1 MLTHPVEAG
10 PPVNTFAAWTEVG
23 RVVGGMDEPRVPA
36 GFTEQRARAGDV
48 EINYVRGGRGPTLV
62 LLHGYPQCWRMW
74 RHVLPELA
82 RSYEVIAP
90 DLRGFGDSDA
100 PPGGYD
106 KKTIAADL
114 HRLLTGL
121 GLAEEIRLVG
131 HDLGTMVAYAYAA
144 AHPESVT
151 RLVLSEAPIPD
162 ESIYAIP
169 ALTAVGPAVWNFGFF
184 NVPNGLPEQ
193 LVAGREALWVDRFTD
208 SIMVN
213 KGSLGPG
220 DIEEYAG
227 HLRDEAHLRASF
239 GYFRAF
245 GQDVAD
251 NTAYRGTKLPMPVLA
266 VGAQASLGGQVAEQ
280 VRRYAGAV
288 TGAVVEDCGHWLF
301 EEQPAKL
308 TALLLPF
315 LRG

>member
-1 MLTHPVEAG
+1 M
-10 PPVNTFAAWTEVG
+10 
-23 RVVGGMDEPRVPA
+23 GGERVPA
-36 GFTEQRARAGDV
+36 GFTEQQVRVGEV
-48 EINYVRGGRGPTLV
+48 TWNYVRGGRGPTLV

-74 RHVLPELA
+74 RHLLPDLA
-82 RSYEVIAP
+82 QSYEVIAP

-106 KKTIAADL
+106 KKTVAADL
-114 HRLLTGL
+114 HGLLTGL
-121 GLAEEIRLVG
+121 DLAGDIRLVG

-144 AHPESVT
+144 AHPDSVA

-162 ESIYAIP
+162 ESIYTIP
-169 ALTAVGPAVWNFGFF
+169 ALTAAGPAVWNFGFF
-184 NVPNGLPEQ
+184 TVLNGLPEQ

-213 KGSLGPG
+213 KGSLGP
-220 DIEEYAG
+220 DDVEEYAG

-239 GYFRAF
+239 AYFRAF

-251 NTAYRGTKLPMPVLA
+251 NTAYRATKLPMPVLA

-280 VRRYAGAV
+280 VRRYADRV
-288 TGAVVEDCGHWLF
+288 TGEVVEECGHWLF

-308 TALLLPF
+308 AALLLPF

>member
-1 MLTHPVEAG
+1 M
-10 PPVNTFAAWTEVG
+10 
-23 RVVGGMDEPRVPA
+23 GGERVPA
-36 GFTEQRARAGDV
+36 GFTEQRAQVGEVAW
-48 EINYVRGGRGPTLV
+48 NYVRGGRGPALV

-74 RHVLPELA
+74 RHLLPELA

-106 KKTIAADL
+106 KKTVAADL
-114 HRLLTGL
+114 HRLLTDL

-144 AHPESVT
+144 ARPDSVA

-169 ALTAVGPAVWNFGFF
+169 ALTEAGPAVWNFGFF

-193 LVAGREALWVDRFTD
+193 LVAGREELWVDRFTD

-213 KGSLGPG
+213 KGSLTPD

-239 GYFRAF
+239 SYFRAF

-251 NTAYRGTKLPMPVLA
+251 NAAYRGTKLPMPVLA

-280 VRRYAGAV
+280 VRRYADSV

-308 TALLLPF
+308 AALLLPF
-315 LRG
+315 LR